1 MVMAMVVVAVVG
13 YCCVVIVIMVVK
25 VFVRVFFCVL
35 GVLKLS
41 VVLV

>member
-13 YCCVVIVIMVVK
+13 YCCIVIVIMVVK

-35 GVLKLS
+35 GVPKLS